1 MVGVKKALIMLM
13 EDNLT
18 KDKRV
23 LMTPKQLCPSG
34 LEIRVIE
41 GKTQIG
47 KRDIS
52 MLTKLRETMIR
63 KSREYVCRS

>member
-1 MVGVKKALIMLM
+1 MKTVPIVLMVDNLKKA
-13 EDNLT
+13 
-18 KDKRV
+18 KRA